1 MSICAS
7 PADQLHKLLVLRALT
22 LPGSERS
29 GFTRQLSTM
38 PVENHQATCL
48 ACLMRNP
55 LVEQRSLGGHTMPPP
70 QTEQGGRWI
79 RQQLAKGNDGLHFVV
94 RQTRIMM
101 LVLRHPG
108 VPWFAKVVAGCS
120 VGYIFSPIQ
129 LIPSFIP
136 VIGQLDDLAV
146 LFLGMKLL
154 RRLTPA
160 AIFADCEAQAV
171 AKTFAVDPEKLPAE
185 DFRRHEAAL

>member
-1 MSICAS
+1 
-7 PADQLHKLLVLRALT
+7 
-22 LPGSERS
+22 
-29 GFTRQLSTM
+29 M
-38 PVENHQATCL
+38 PVENHQANCL
-48 ACLMRNP
+48 AWLMHNP
-55 LVEQRSLGGHTMPPP
+55 LDEQRSLSGHTISPP
-70 QTEQGGRWI
+70 QTEQGGSWI

-101 LVLRHPG
+101 LVLKHPG

-146 LFLGMKLL
+146 LFVGMKLL
-154 RRLTPA
+154 RKLTPA

>member
-1 MSICAS
+1 
-7 PADQLHKLLVLRALT
+7 
-22 LPGSERS
+22 
-29 GFTRQLSTM
+29 
-38 PVENHQATCL
+38 
-48 ACLMRNP
+48 MRNP
-55 LVEQRSLGGHTMPPP
+55 PAEQRPLSGHTIPPP
-70 QTEQGGRWI
+70 QTEQGGSWI

-108 VPWFAKVVAGCS
+108 VPWFAKVVGGCS

-154 RRLTPA
+154 RKLTPA

-171 AKTFAVDPEKLPAE
+171 AKPFAVDPEKLSAE
-185 DFRRHEAAL
+185 DFRGHEAVL